1 MNGQYKVK
9 SIATGLYM
17 IVGHGFVGGH
27 CEATVFSAVD
37 AVLVTTNSVTF
48 GINDAVVEAAY
59 ISYAVNYIRDVD
71 INEDGVV
78 TPNNKNPS
86 RRRFATRDEAVKHG
100 SRFGER
106 KAAKGDPSG
115 TAGHIGFYVM
125 ESSDP
130 VNAEINWKTGL
141 TNQI

>member
-17 IVGHGFVGGH
+17 IVGHGFVGSR
-27 CEATVFSAVD
+27 CEATVIDGVGANLI
-37 AVLVTTNSVTF
+37 AINSVTF

-59 ISYAVNYIRDVD
+59 TSYSVNYIRDVD
-71 INEDGVV
+71 INECGVV
-78 TPNNKNPS
+78 TPNDKNPS
-86 RRRFATRDEAVKHG
+86 RRRFATRDEAVKHR
-100 SRFGER
+100 SRFGDR
-106 KAAKGDPSG
+106 KAAKGDPAG
-115 TAGHIGFYVM
+115 TAGHIGFYVT

-141 TNQI
+141 TNQV